1 MARARRPSRAPSPTD
16 AVTLVRAATVARQ
29 GGSSTA
35 RLVNLT
41 NHLRIKKRLSNDYLP
56 DLSSN
61 SDRVFG
67 KPHSGCAS
75 KPGATESAVDIQNQ
89 AIDGIRHF
97 LEHGDSGALA
107 ELAIAMSFSP
117 RRKAFIDWCS
127 KHTGLRWDIATQV
140 FKKCRSAK
148 SGTLAAAIKDPLK
161 LPHDP
166 AAGVRE
172 LQRLHDQAVAA
183 VSHVLKCGD
192 WTKVTGLVEAFSNR
206 RRGEQLTRWF
216 EQFGS
221 FTDKSGR
228 VAFRLRTP
236 ISAADFAAAT
246 STPFFKLPIGG
257 KTYPTY
263 AARRP
268 PAVATKCKVCGGP
281 AMPGEDICY
290 RDQSE

>member
-41 NHLRIKKRLSNDYLP
+41 NHLRIKKRLSDDYLP

-61 SDRVFG
+61 SDRVIG
-67 KPHSGCAS
+67 KPLSGCDSKRRAS
-75 KPGATESAVDIQNQ
+75 ESAVDIQNQ

-107 ELAIAMSFSP
+107 ELAISMSFSP

-140 FKKCRSAK
+140 FKKWRSARR
-148 SGTLAAAIKDPLK
+148 GTLEAAIKDKLK
-161 LPHDP
+161 MPSDP
-166 AAGVRE
+166 AEGARE
-172 LQRLHDQAVAA
+172 LQRIHEQAVAA
-183 VSHVLKCGD
+183 VNHVLKCGD

-216 EQFGS
+216 EQFGC
-221 FTDKSGR
+221 FMDKSGR

-236 ISAADFAAAT
+236 ISAADVAEAT
-246 STPFFKLPIGG
+246 STPFFKLRVGG

-263 AARRP
+263 ATQRP
-268 PAVATKCKVCGGP
+268 PTVATKCKVCGGP

>member
-41 NHLRIKKRLSNDYLP
+41 NHLRIKKRLSDDYLS

-61 SDRVFG
+61 SDRVIG
-67 KPHSGCAS
+67 KPLSGCAS
-75 KPGATESAVDIQNQ
+75 KRGATENAVDIQNK
-89 AIDGIRHF
+89 AIDGIRHY

-107 ELAIAMSFSP
+107 EFAIAMSFSP

-127 KHTGLRWDIATQV
+127 KHTGLRWNIATQV
-140 FKKCRSAK
+140 FKKCRSVK
-148 SGTLAAAIKDPLK
+148 SGTLAAATKDPLK
-161 LPHDP
+161 LPRDP
-166 AAGVRE
+166 VAGARD
-172 LQRLHDQAVAA
+172 LQLLHEQAVAA

-192 WTKVTGLVEAFSNR
+192 WTRITGLVEAFSNQ
-206 RRGEQLTRWF
+206 RRGKQLTLWF

-221 FTDKSGR
+221 FTVKSGR
-228 VAFRLRTP
+228 LGFCLRDP
-236 ISAADFAAAT
+236 ASAADFAAAT
-246 STPFFKLPIGG
+246 CTPFFKLPIGG
-257 KTYPTY
+257 KTYPRY
-263 AARRP
+263 ATQRP
-268 PAVATKCKVCGGP
+268 PSVVTKCKVCGGP